1 MSTFEPFETK
11 THMGGTQRVYR
22 FENGYGASVVNH
34 AYSYGTEL
42 AVLKWDGN
50 KFELTY
56 DTPITSD
63 VIGHLSESDVEELLE
78 RISSLDEVALTATS
92 KGGN

>member
-11 THMGGTQRVYR
+11 SHMGGTQRVYR
-22 FENGYGASVVNH
+22 FDNGYGASVVNH

-42 AVLKWDGN
+42 AVLKWDGA

-63 VIGHLSESDVEELLE
+63 VIGHLSESDVDDLLE
-78 RISSLDEVALTATS
+78 RISSLAEDAATVAQA
-92 KGGN
+92 GGN